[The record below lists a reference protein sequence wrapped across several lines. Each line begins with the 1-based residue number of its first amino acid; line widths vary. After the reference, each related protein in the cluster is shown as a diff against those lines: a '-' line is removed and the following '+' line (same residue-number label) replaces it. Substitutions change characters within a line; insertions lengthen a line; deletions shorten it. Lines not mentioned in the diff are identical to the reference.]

1 MITNVIFENGER
13 SKIELT
19 GQQLY
24 DITVKKPARVADG
37 FYRGFHFYIL
47 TMGSHPC
54 AYVDVGCNEFLVDVG
69 CNEFLADEINCH
81 GGITYCDNTLAT
93 VPEKSY
99 FIGWDY
105 AHYNDF
111 LVFNDRLAKEYGE
124 PYTAHKYTLSEI
136 VKECGNVIDQIITLL
151 QG

>member
-1 MITNVIFENGER
+1 MTVNAIFENGENI
-13 SKIELT
+13 KIEMT

-24 DITVKKPARVADG
+24 DITVKKPTRVADG
-37 FYRGFHFYIL
+37 LYRGFHFYIL

-54 AYVDVGCNEFLVDVG
+54 AYIDVGHS
-69 CNEFLADEINCH
+69 EFLADEINCH
-81 GGITYCDNTLAT
+81 GGITYGDGILAT

-105 AHYNDF
+105 AHCNDY
-111 LVFNDRLAKEYGE
+111 LAFNDRLAKEFGE
-124 PYTAHKYTLSEI
+124 PYRAHKYTISEI
-136 VKECGNVIDQIITLL
+136 VKECANVIDQIIDLL

>member
-1 MITNVIFENGER
+1 MTVNVIFENGENI
-13 SKIELT
+13 KIEIT

-24 DITVKKPARVADG
+24 DITVKKPERVAHG
-37 FYRGFHFYIL
+37 FYRGFHFYVL

-54 AYVDVGCNEFLVDVG
+54 AYIDVGHSEFSAG
-69 CNEFLADEINCH
+69 AINCH
-81 GGITYCDNTLAT
+81 GGITYEDNILAT

-124 PYTAHKYTLSEI
+124 PYRAHKYTLTEI
-136 VKECGNVIDQIITLL
+136 VKECINVIDQIRK
-151 QG
+151 

>member
-1 MITNVIFENGER
+1 MIQNVIFKNGEKI
-13 SKIELT
+13 KIEIT

-37 FYRGFHFYIL
+37 FYRGFHFYVL

-54 AYVDVGCNEFLVDVG
+54 AYVDVGHS
-69 CNEFLADEINCH
+69 EFLADEINCH
-81 GGITYCDNTLAT
+81 GGITYENDILST
-93 VPEKSY
+93 VSEKSH

-105 AHYNDF
+105 AHNNDF
-111 LVFNDRLAKEYGE
+111 LVFNDQLAKEYGE
-124 PYTAHKYTLSEI
+124 PYRAHKYTLSGI
-136 VKECGNVIDQIITLL
+136 VKECINVIDQIISLL

>member
-1 MITNVIFENGER
+1 MIVNVIFENNENI
-13 SKIELT
+13 KIEMT
-19 GQQLY
+19 GKQLY
-24 DITVKKPARVADG
+24 DITVKEPERVADG

-54 AYVDVGCNEFLVDVG
+54 AYVDVGHS
-69 CNEFLADEINCH
+69 EFLADEINCH
-81 GGITYCDNTLAT
+81 GGITYGDNILAT

-105 AHYNDF
+105 AHYNDY
-111 LVFNDRLAKEYGE
+111 LAFNDRLAKEFGE
-124 PYTAHKYTLSEI
+124 PYRAHKYTISEI
-136 VKECGNVIDQIITLL
+136 VKECANVIDQIIALL

>member
-1 MITNVIFENGER
+1 MIANVIFENDENI
-13 SKIELT
+13 KIEIT

-24 DITVKKPARVADG
+24 DITVKKPERVANG
-37 FYRGFHFYIL
+37 FYRGFHFYVL

-54 AYVDVGCNEFLVDVG
+54 AYIDVGHSEFLV
-69 CNEFLADEINCH
+69 DEINCH
-81 GGITYCDNTLAT
+81 GGITYEDNILAT

-105 AHYNDF
+105 AHYNDY

-124 PYTAHKYTLSEI
+124 PYRAHKYTLTEI
-136 VKECGNVIDQIITLL
+136 VKECINVIDQIIDLL
-151 QG
+151 QE

>member
-1 MITNVIFENGER
+1 MIANVTFENDER
-13 SKIELT
+13 IKIEMT

-24 DITVKKPARVADG
+24 DITVKKPERVADG

-54 AYVDVGCNEFLVDVG
+54 AYVDVGRS
-69 CNEFLADEINCH
+69 EFLADEINCH
-81 GGITYCDNTLAT
+81 GGITYEDSILAT

-124 PYTAHKYTLSEI
+124 PYRAHKYTLTEI
-136 VKECGNVIDQIITLL
+136 VKECVNVIDQIIDLFTRINTH
-151 QG
+151 

>member
-1 MITNVIFENGER
+1 MIANVIFENNENI
-13 SKIELT
+13 KIEIT

-24 DITVKKPARVADG
+24 DITVKKPVRVADG

-54 AYVDVGCNEFLVDVG
+54 AYIDVGHS
-69 CNEFLADEINCH
+69 EFLADEINCH
-81 GGITYCDNTLAT
+81 GGITYGDSILAT

-105 AHYNDF
+105 AHDNDF

-124 PYTAHKYTLSEI
+124 PYRAHKYTLTEI
-136 VKECGNVIDQIITLL
+136 VKECINVIDQIIDLL

>member
-1 MITNVIFENGER
+1 MVANVIFENDENA
-13 SKIELT
+13 KIEIT

-24 DITVKKPARVADG
+24 DITVKKPERVADG
-37 FYRGFHFYIL
+37 FYRGFHFYVL

-54 AYVDVGCNEFLVDVG
+54 AYVDTRCSVFSTD
-69 CNEFLADEINCH
+69 AINCH
-81 GGITYCDNTLAT
+81 GGITYKHFTLPT
-93 VPEKSY
+93 VPEISE

-111 LVFNDRLAKEYGE
+111 LAFNDRLAKEYGE
-124 PYTAHKYTLSEI
+124 PYRAHKYTLSEI
-136 VKECGNVIDQIITLL
+136 VKECADVIDQIINLL

>member
-1 MITNVIFENGER
+1 MIANVISQNDER
-13 SKIELT
+13 IKIEMT

-24 DITVKKPARVADG
+24 DITLKKPARVADG

-54 AYVDVGCNEFLVDVG
+54 AYVDVGHS
-69 CNEFLADEINCH
+69 EFLADEINCH
-81 GGITYCDNTLAT
+81 GGITYGDNILAT

-111 LVFNDRLAKEYGE
+111 LVYNDRLAREYGE
-124 PYTAHKYTLSEI
+124 PYRAHKYTLTEI
-136 VKECGNVIDQIITLL
+136 VKECVNVIDQIIDLL

>member
-1 MITNVIFENGER
+1 MIVNVIFENDENV
-13 SKIELT
+13 KIEIT

-24 DITVKKPARVADG
+24 DITVKKPERVADG
-37 FYRGFHFYIL
+37 LYRGFRFYIL

-54 AYVDVGCNEFLVDVG
+54 AYIDVGNS
-69 CNEFLADEINCH
+69 EFLAGGINCH
-81 GGITYCDNTLAT
+81 GGITYESTELAT

-111 LVFNDRLAKEYGE
+111 LAFNDRLAKEFGE
-124 PYTAHKYTLSEI
+124 PYRAHKYTLTEI
-136 VKECGNVIDQIITLL
+136 VKECANVIDQIIDLL

>member
-1 MITNVIFENGER
+1 MIVNVIFENSEKL
-13 SKIELT
+13 KIEMT

-24 DITVKKPARVADG
+24 DITVKMPERVADG

-54 AYVDVGCNEFLVDVG
+54 AYVDVGHSD
-69 CNEFLADEINCH
+69 FLADEINCH
-81 GGITYCDNTLAT
+81 GGITYGDDILAT
-93 VPEKSY
+93 VSEKSY

-111 LVFNDRLAKEYGE
+111 LAFNDRLAKKYGE
-124 PYTAHKYTLSEI
+124 PYRAHKYTISEI
-136 VKECGNVIDQIITLL
+136 VKECANVIDQIIDLL

>member
-1 MITNVIFENGER
+1 MTVNAIFENDEKI
-13 SKIELT
+13 KIEIT

-24 DITVKKPARVADG
+24 DITVKKPERVADG
-37 FYRGFHFYIL
+37 FYRGFHFYVL

-54 AYVDVGCNEFLVDVG
+54 AYVDVIGTKDYRFC
-69 CNEFLADEINCH
+69 ADEIDCH
-81 GGITYCDNTLAT
+81 GGITYESTELAT

-111 LVFNDRLAKEYGE
+111 LAFNDRLAKEYGE
-124 PYTAHKYTLSEI
+124 PYRAHKYTLSEI
-136 VKECGNVIDQIITLL
+136 VKECANVINQIIDLL

>member
-24 DITVKKPARVADG
+24 DITIKKPARVADG
-37 FYRGFHFYIL
+37 FYRGFRFYVL

-54 AYVDVGCNEFLVDVG
+54 AYVDVGRNEFL
-69 CNEFLADEINCH
+69 EDEINCH

-124 PYTAHKYTLSEI
+124 PYLAHKYTLSEI
-136 VKECGNVIDQIITLL
+136 VKECANVIDQIIDLL
-151 QG
+151 QV

>member
-1 MITNVIFENGER
+1 MRFFENGENI
-13 SKIELT
+13 KIEMT

-24 DITVKKPARVADG
+24 DITVKKPERVADG
-37 FYRGFHFYIL
+37 FYRGYHFYVL

-54 AYVDVGCNEFLVDVG
+54 AYVDVGYSK
-69 CNEFLADEINCH
+69 FLADEINCH
-81 GGITYCDNTLAT
+81 GGITYEENILAT
-93 VPEKSY
+93 VSEKSY

-124 PYTAHKYTLSEI
+124 SYRAHKYTLTEI
-136 VKECGNVIDQIITLL
+136 VKECVNVIDQIIDLL

>member
-1 MITNVIFENGER
+1 MIQNVIFKNNE
-13 SKIELT
+13 KMTIEMT
-19 GQQLY
+19 GKQLY
-24 DITVKKPARVADG
+24 DITVKKPERVADG
-37 FYRGFHFYIL
+37 FYRGFHFYVL

-54 AYVDVGCNEFLVDVG
+54 AYVDVGHS
-69 CNEFLADEINCH
+69 EFLADEIYCH
-81 GGITYCDNTLAT
+81 GGITYGSNKLAT

-124 PYTAHKYTLSEI
+124 PYRAHKYTLSEI
-136 VKECGNVIDQIITLL
+136 VKECANVIDQIRK
-151 QG
+151 

>member
-1 MITNVIFENGER
+1 MIANVIFKNGEKT
-13 SKIELT
+13 KIEIT

-24 DITVKKPARVADG
+24 DNTVKKPERVVDG
-37 FYRGFHFYIL
+37 LYRGFHFYVL

-54 AYVDVGCNEFLVDVG
+54 AYVDIGHSKFI
-69 CNEFLADEINCH
+69 ADEINCH
-81 GGITYCDNTLAT
+81 GGITYEDDTLAT

-111 LVFNDRLAKEYGE
+111 LAFNELLAKEYGE
-124 PYTAHKYTLSEI
+124 PYRAHKYTLSEI
-136 VKECGNVIDQIITLL
+136 VKECANVIDQIIDLL

>member
-1 MITNVIFENGER
+1 MIFENDKNI
-13 SKIELT
+13 KIEMT
-19 GQQLY
+19 EQQVY
-24 DITVKKPARVADG
+24 DITVKKPERVADG
-37 FYRGFHFYIL
+37 LYRSFRFYIL

-54 AYVDVGCNEFLVDVG
+54 AYIDVGHS
-69 CNEFLADEINCH
+69 EFLADEINCH
-81 GGITYCDNTLAT
+81 GGITYEDNILAT

-124 PYTAHKYTLSEI
+124 PYRAHKYTISEI
-136 VKECGNVIDQIITLL
+136 VKECANVIDQIIDLL

>member
-1 MITNVIFENGER
+1 MIQNVIFKNNE
-13 SKIELT
+13 KMTIEMT

-24 DITVKKPARVADG
+24 DITVKKPERVADG

-54 AYVDVGCNEFLVDVG
+54 AYIDVGHS
-69 CNEFLADEINCH
+69 EFLAGEINCH
-81 GGITYCDNTLAT
+81 GGITYGDDILAT

-111 LVFNDRLAKEYGE
+111 LTFNDRLAKEYGE
-124 PYTAHKYTLSEI
+124 PYRAHKYTLSEI
-136 VKECGNVIDQIITLL
+136 IKECVNVIDQIIDFL

>member
-1 MITNVIFENGER
+1 MTVNVIFENDEKI
-13 SKIELT
+13 KIEIT

-24 DITVKKPARVADG
+24 DITVKEPERVADG

-54 AYVDVGCNEFLVDVG
+54 AYVDVIGTKDYRFC
-69 CNEFLADEINCH
+69 ADEIDCH
-81 GGITYCDNTLAT
+81 GGITYESTELAT
-93 VPEKSY
+93 VGHKSY

-105 AHYNDF
+105 AHDNDY
-111 LVFNDRLAKEYGE
+111 LAFNDRLAKEYGE
-124 PYTAHKYTLSEI
+124 PYRAHKYTISEI
-136 VKECGNVIDQIITLL
+136 VKECINVIDQIIDLL

>member
-1 MITNVIFENGER
+1 MIANVIFEKGENI
-13 SKIELT
+13 KIEMT

-24 DITVKKPARVADG
+24 DITAKKPERVADG
-37 FYRGFHFYIL
+37 LYRGFHFYIL

-54 AYVDVGCNEFLVDVG
+54 AYIDVGHS
-69 CNEFLADEINCH
+69 EFLADEINCH
-81 GGITYCDNTLAT
+81 GGITYGNNKLAT

-105 AHYNDF
+105 AHNGDY
-111 LVFNDRLAKEYGE
+111 LTFNDRLAKEYGE
-124 PYTAHKYTLSEI
+124 PYRAHKYTLSEI
-136 VKECGNVIDQIITLL
+136 VKECTNVIDQIIVLL

>member
-1 MITNVIFENGER
+1 MTVNAIFENSE
-13 SKIELT
+13 KIKIGIT

-37 FYRGFHFYIL
+37 FYRGFHFYVL

-54 AYVDVGCNEFLVDVG
+54 AYVDVRDSEFI
-69 CNEFLADEINCH
+69 ADEINCH
-81 GGITYCDNTLAT
+81 GGITYGDDILAT

-105 AHYNDF
+105 AHCDDY
-111 LVFNDRLAKEYGE
+111 LAFNDRLAKEYGE
-124 PYTAHKYTLSEI
+124 PYRAHKYTLTEI
-136 VKECGNVIDQIITLL
+136 AKECINVIDQIIDLL

>member
-1 MITNVIFENGER
+1 MIQNVIFKNDE
-13 SKIELT
+13 KMTIEMT

-24 DITVKKPARVADG
+24 DITVEKPERVAYG
-37 FYRGFHFYIL
+37 VYRGFHFYIL

-54 AYVDVGCNEFLVDVG
+54 AYVDVRDSELI
-69 CNEFLADEINCH
+69 ADEINCH
-81 GGITYCDNTLAT
+81 GGITYERTELAT
-93 VPEKSY
+93 VDYKSY

-111 LVFNDRLAKEYGE
+111 LTFNDRLAKEYGE
-124 PYTAHKYTLSEI
+124 PYRAHKYTLSEI
-136 VKECGNVIDQIITLL
+136 VKECTNVIDQIIELL

>member
-1 MITNVIFENGER
+1 MTANVIFENGENI
-13 SKIELT
+13 KIEMT

-24 DITVKKPARVADG
+24 DITVKKPERVADG
-37 FYRGFHFYIL
+37 LYKGFHFYIL

-54 AYVDVGCNEFLVDVG
+54 AYVDVIGTKDYRFC
-69 CNEFLADEINCH
+69 ADEIDCH
-81 GGITYCDNTLAT
+81 GGITYESTELAT
-93 VPEKSY
+93 VDYKSY

-124 PYTAHKYTLSEI
+124 PYRAHKYTLTEI
-136 VKECGNVIDQIITLL
+136 VKECVNVIDQIIDLL

>member
-13 SKIELT
+13 IKIEMT

-54 AYVDVGCNEFLVDVG
+54 AYVDVGYSV
-69 CNEFLADEINCH
+69 FLAHEINCH
-81 GGITYCDNTLAT
+81 GGITYGDNILAT

-111 LVFNDRLAKEYGE
+111 LTFNDRLAKEYGE
-124 PYTAHKYTLSEI
+124 SYHAHKYTLTEI
-136 VKECGNVIDQIITLL
+136 VKECINVIDQIIDLL

>member
-1 MITNVIFENGER
+1 MTVNVIFENDENI
-13 SKIELT
+13 KIEMT

-24 DITVKKPARVADG
+24 DITVKKPERVADG
-37 FYRGFHFYIL
+37 FYRSFRFYIL

-54 AYVDVGCNEFLVDVG
+54 AYIDVGHS
-69 CNEFLADEINCH
+69 EFLADEINCH
-81 GGITYCDNTLAT
+81 GGITYEDDILAT

-105 AHYNDF
+105 AHCNDY
-111 LVFNDRLAKEYGE
+111 LAFNDRLAKEFGE
-124 PYTAHKYTLSEI
+124 PYRAHKYTLTEI
-136 VKECGNVIDQIITLL
+136 VKECINVIDQIIDLL

>member
-1 MITNVIFENGER
+1 MTANAIFKNVEKI
-13 SKIELT
+13 KIEIT

-24 DITVKKPARVADG
+24 DITVKEPERVADG
-37 FYRGFHFYIL
+37 FYRGFHFYVL

-54 AYVDVGCNEFLVDVG
+54 AYIDVGHS
-69 CNEFLADEINCH
+69 EFLADEIDCH
-81 GGITYCDNTLAT
+81 GGITYGNVILAT

-105 AHYNDF
+105 AHNNDF
-111 LVFNDRLAKEYGE
+111 LAFNDRLAKEYGE
-124 PYTAHKYTLSEI
+124 PYRAHKYTLSEI
-136 VKECGNVIDQIITLL
+136 VKECINVIDQIIALL